1 MSINLVF
8 QKIIGSLLLALIVL
22 LMVTSAGTS
31 AENDNT
37 LSSEKGA
44 FKTVEWTDLM
54 PESDLI
60 ALSNPPDY
68 INEVEDGSFEDQLND
83 QFQNTIDTP
92 IDDRYQQALVS
103 TSVIDELNG
112 KSIRIP
118 GFIVPLEFNDDQ
130 TITQFFL
137 VPFFGACIHVP
148 PPPPNQIIL
157 VNYPKGLKLNALYD
171 PFWISGVLKTSL
183 QENDMATSAY
193 SMDMQEFELYQE

>member
-1 MSINLVF
+1 MILNKIVRGLPLILASI
-8 QKIIGSLLLALIVL
+8 ILLTVAATA
-22 LMVTSAGTS
+22 TSADS
-31 AENDNT
+31 DNT
-37 LSSEKGA
+37 QPGEKGA

-54 PESDLI
+54 PERDLI

-68 INEVEDGSFEDQLND
+68 INEVEDGSFEDQLD
-83 QFQNTIDTP
+83 GQFQNTIDTP

-103 TSVIDELNG
+103 TSVINELDG

-148 PPPPNQIIL
+148 PPPPNQIIF

-171 PFWISGVLKTSL
+171 PFWISGVLKTLL
-183 QENDMATSAY
+183 QENYMATSAY
-193 SMDMQEFELYQE
+193 SMDMREFEPYQE